1 MSFAESLLAA
11 SGTGNDPVARRLAAL
26 CETPAGTTSAGYPF
40 LAREAWETLRDEIAH
55 LFGQGQRVLDV
66 CATLETVLPADPAG
80 DNARRVLQV
89 VRQVVATAA
98 VTAPPDL
105 WLLRNLL
112 ANLASLGLTRRL
124 LAGDALAPQRCEAHG
139 VPLVPRELEVDLTF
153 LQARGLV
160 ESYGDHFRIAGH
172 PRARQILERFGVLG
186 PGQVV
191 SATSLWRRL
200 LNGETLSPPDARILS
215 DLGERPPR
223 RTDERQNHWLATVEE
238 VELGWRL
245 LPLILAMRA
254 AGSVSAP
261 AEGNVLEAVALAPQH
276 PELAAGALRILEAC
290 GWVHSA
296 GADRARITAL
306 GARGFTRAAGPF
318 GIIETYHPYLE
329 HGVEIL
335 RGADARAWV
344 HRDENVAASQ
354 EANRAS
360 FTRAHDSLDAFCR
373 DTGFR
378 YQVFIEHACGRGE
391 ATRLRRERSGDADL
405 RYFGAD
411 LEDAAIEAALAEQ
424 SAGHLPANMVFVRRA
439 DIGRP
444 EALLEAL
451 NAHGA
456 AAAGAVMMVGNGF
469 HEVRDQSDERMV
481 EVFAGYERAGIVL
494 LFTEENALA
503 VEDLRATAW
512 NTYHAGFRWVHEKS
526 GQGLR
531 PATPRAP
538 RHGGHAL
545 RAAWDDCARRAGY
558 VRADAWC
565 TRSRRIYPTTQPDG
579 HNPAVSVNHFFVPAR
594 LAARLGLPEAGSTKV

>member
-1 MSFAESLLAA
+1 M
-11 SGTGNDPVARRLAAL
+11 ARRLAAL
-26 CETPAGTTSAGYPF
+26 CEAPAGTSTGGHPF
-40 LAREAWETLRDEIAH
+40 LAQEAWETLRDQVAH
-55 LFGQGQRVLDV
+55 LFGQGQRVLD
-66 CATLETVLPADPAG
+66 AAAALEAALPAGAAG
-80 DNARRVLQV
+80 ENARRALQV
-89 VRQVVATAA
+89 VRQVVHTAA

-112 ANLASLGLTRRL
+112 ANWSALGLTRRL
-124 LAGDALAPQRCEAHG
+124 LAGDAITPQRCEADG
-139 VPLVPRELEVDLTF
+139 ARLDARELEVDLTF

-160 ESYGDHFRIAGH
+160 ESYGDSFRIAGH
-172 PRARQILERFGVLG
+172 PRARQILERCGPLA
-186 PGQVV
+186 PGQPV
-191 SATSLWRRL
+191 SAASLWRRL
-200 LNGETLSPPDARILS
+200 FAGEALDPAAAQTLAE
-215 DLGERPPR
+215 LGERPPR

-245 LPLILAMRA
+245 LPLILGLRA
-254 AGSVSAP
+254 AGRGADWTEGAP
-261 AEGNVLEAVALAPQH
+261 LEAAALAPAA
-276 PELAAGALRILEAC
+276 PPLAAGALRILEAC
-290 GWVHSA
+290 GWVRSA
-296 GADRARITAL
+296 GTDRAAVSAL
-306 GARGFTRAAGPF
+306 GARGFARAAGPF

-329 HGVEIL
+329 EGAAIL
-335 RGADARAWV
+335 RGAGARAWV

-360 FTRAHDSLDAFCR
+360 FTRAHDSLDAFCAA
-373 DTGFR
+373 TGFR

-391 ATRLRRERSGDADL
+391 ATRLRRERSGDAAL

-424 SAGHLPANMVFVRRA
+424 QAGRLPANMVFVRRA

-451 NAHGA
+451 RANGA
-456 AAAGAVMMVGNGF
+456 AADGAVMMVGNGF
-469 HEVRDQSDERMV
+469 HEVRDQSDEKMI

-558 VRADAWC
+558 VRADAWSS
-565 TRSRRIYPTTQPDG
+565 RSRRIYPTAQPDG

-594 LAARLGLPEAGSTKV
+594 LAARLGLA